1 MPTTLSP
8 SYLIDTNI
16 LLRYVDSNHA
26 LYQSANHAIETLFEF
41 GSKLYIAPQN
51 CIEFWNVATRPAE
64 RNGFGMT
71 PTNADALLNGIEQI
85 FALLSDIPSVYPEW
99 RQLVTT
105 FGVSGVQVHDARLV
119 AIMRVNQISHLLS
132 FNTKDFIRYS
142 AAGII
147 AVDPSQI

>member
-1 MPTTLSP
+1 MPTTLSL

-16 LLRYVDSNHA
+16 ILRYVDSNHQ
-26 LYQSANHAIETLFEF
+26 LY
-41 GSKLYIAPQN
+41 
-51 CIEFWNVATRPAE
+51 
-64 RNGFGMT
+64 
-71 PTNADALLNGIEQI
+71 PT
-85 FALLSDIPSVYPEW
+85 VYPEW

-142 AAGII
+142 AAGIT